1 MRLREAGGYQ
11 IDELPIAREYFN
23 QYFPLLDSRTL
34 LPQLFNHYQSG
45 DVKAGLCL
53 RCCISHYILQECRSL
68 VRQFGDYY
76 HFDESDLLPYVL
88 DDVGSLEVEGYIPL
102 ACKILQSFN
111 PNTSALGTWTVRL
124 VRHHSELN
132 RFLMEQGLYLVSDW
146 AILNDTKPER
156 LKQILINSYQWT
168 PAAAA
173 QAALI
178 LESYRVVYLPD
189 RIAQGAKGKCAAPT
203 PEQLQR
209 MAAYLQSKCLSQNWV
224 EQASCLPHRQARSL
238 SHKSK
243 NSFEIVS
250 KFNESVVP
258 ETLLNEL
265 QKIAKFLRQ
274 NRLERYRPTTNS
286 TDIPEIAHKAE
297 QSLMTFEHSDTVTD
311 AQKFLRRYRPQFRDC
326 LDAALQQVVCDRV
339 ATFRTETKAE
349 QFLTALQLFHCQC
362 LSMTEI
368 ATRLALR
375 GQYAVTHL
383 LRLKQFRADVRLHML
398 AYLKTHVLETAKAY
412 TAPERLR
419 QFDQQIEI
427 ALNEQIESLLEVE
440 AKQSRTAKKSIKIS
454 LFSKQLCA
462 YLDRR

>member
-23 QYFPLLDSRTL
+23 QYLPLLDSRTL

-102 ACKILQSFN
+102 ACKILQSFK
-111 PNTSALGTWTVRL
+111 PDTSALGTWTVRL

-146 AILNDTKPER
+146 AILNDTTPER

-168 PAAAA
+168 PAAAE

-209 MAAYLQSKCLSQNWV
+209 MAAYLQY
-224 EQASCLPHRQARSL
+224 
-238 SHKSK
+238 
-243 NSFEIVS
+243 

-258 ETLLNEL
+258 ETLLNQL
-265 QKIAKFLRQ
+265 QKIAKYLRQ

-297 QSLMTFEHSDTVTD
+297 QSLIASEQSDTVTD

-326 LDAALQQVVCDRV
+326 LDAALKQVVCDRV
-339 ATFRTETKAE
+339 ATFRTEKKAE
-349 QFLTALQLFHCQC
+349 QFLTALQLFHCQR

-368 ATRLALR
+368 AKRLALG

-383 LRLKQFRADVRLHML
+383 LGLKQFRADVRLHML
-398 AYLKTHVLETAKAY
+398 TYLKTHVLETAKAY
-412 TAPERLR
+412 TATERLR

-427 ALNEQIESLLEVE
+427 ALNEQIESILEVE
-440 AKQSRTAKKSIKIS
+440 AKQSTTAKKSIKIT